1 MKYLCLIL
9 LFCMGCSP
17 VVQSPAI
24 VSHVESTNG
33 IVTVSTEGYGNDLRE
48 IKASSACNAISR
60 LTFEG
65 IAGSSYSRALVT
77 NVDRKAE
84 RFIDGLA
91 EGDWSRYVISISQES
106 EAARFKGRTKVAT
119 FIVSLDVQTLRKALE
134 EKGIVRE
141 FGF

>member
-1 MKYLCLIL
+1 
-9 LFCMGCSP
+9 MGCSP

-106 EAARFKGRTKVAT
+106 EAARFKGENKSRYVHCFVRRSDVA
-119 FIVSLDVQTLRKALE
+119 
-134 EKGIVRE
+134 
-141 FGF
+141 